1 MTKGRLGYAGGR
13 SGSKPSEVEKL
24 SIASACEKFIE
35 EVLQP
40 QFLPK
45 IRPTTFNY
53 PIAIYGK
60 WFGNKYRFITRFRS
74 GSPES
79 IDTEFEAPFTRLEYV
94 GRDRFNLS
102 YLRHTGQWFCL
113 FRSVSLAEAL
123 DTIEGMGH
131 FHPPV

>member
-74 GSPES
+74 GFPES
-79 IDTEFEAPFTRLEYV
+79 IDTEFVLTSPPHGLHDLGV
-94 GRDRFNLS
+94 N
-102 YLRHTGQWFCL
+102 RH
-113 FRSVSLAEAL
+113 RPY
-123 DTIEGMGH
+123 D
-131 FHPPV
+131 